1 MEIMSPQ
8 LLLVWLPIINKRTM
22 IRNCLAIVLILSL
35 CSCGST
41 SVPVTNS
48 KLIVPIELA
57 EPTSVTAPIT
67 PLQLIQQAELEW
79 QQHKNTVSR
88 NTLLLAAAD
97 SYSVQQECSNALTI
111 ISHIVAT
118 IANAENMIHANLVIA
133 ECSSIEQFD
142 DERRAQLVSIPAAT
156 NQLKDRQKYVQA
168 QLLERQRQW
177 LAAAQTLVQLSTID
191 CHHTEQIWRL
201 IQRVNY
207 RTQQAS
213 IDQYPNLRLWL
224 LVSAMVH
231 EYGTSPQQL
240 TTKFNHFAAEYPDHP
255 LAVSK
260 PKEFVTNSNIEFNK
274 PTAVAVILP
283 LTGRLEVQGNAI
295 KQGVLS
301 AYFAAMDTQ
310 SEDEIE
316 QILRFYDSNSLSIDQ
331 LAEQLQ
337 EAQLIIGPLLKQTIQ
352 SLTPKLPMST
362 SIVALNRIPIDSNE
376 LITDNKA
383 VTFAEAESGP
393 LPEQRFY
400 FALAPEDEARQMAE
414 HLHQQGYRNPILV
427 HPQDTI
433 GKRLAEAFLEKW
445 RNLAE
450 WQSDNPINL
459 VSYGDNDAMRDGIL
473 AALDV
478 TQSKNRI
485 KQLERVL
492 IPELYNVPRNRRDVD
507 AIVAFATPEQTELL
521 TPIVESSLSPFNDI
535 AVPVYV
541 SSRSISLDITKNQLR
556 DLQNVY
562 FLDLPWMMPENTWQ
576 HLSDQVNALYPN
588 QRDSSKRLFA
598 LGFDAYSQIN
608 ALPHLAAIPQ
618 LTIPAL
624 TGELSVNQYQ
634 QVVRRLPIAVID
646 NEKVKVLVE
655 P

>member
-1 MEIMSPQ
+1 MSAQ
-8 LLLVWLPIINKRTM
+8 LLLMWIPIINKRTM
-22 IRNCLAIVLILSL
+22 IRNCLAIALGLLL

-41 SVPVTNS
+41 SVPVSNPNLS
-48 KLIVPIELA
+48 VPIKSA
-57 EPTSVTAPIT
+57 EPALVTTPIT

-79 QQHKNTVSR
+79 QQHSNKVSR

-97 SYSVQQECSNALTI
+97 GYALQQECSKALTI
-111 ISHIVAT
+111 INHIVAN
-118 IANAENMIHANLVIA
+118 ISNAENMIHANLVTA
-133 ECSSIEQFD
+133 ECASIEQLD
-142 DERRAQLVSIPAAT
+142 DEKRAQLVLIPAAT

-168 QLLERQRQW
+168 QLLERQQQW
-177 LAAAQTLVQLSTID
+177 LAAAQTLVQLSAID
-191 CHHTEQIWRL
+191 PEHTEQIWRL
-201 IQRVNY
+201 IQRVDY
-207 RTQQAS
+207 HTQQAS
-213 IDQYPNLRLWL
+213 IDQYPNLRQWL
-224 LVSAMVH
+224 LVSALVH

-240 TTKFNHFAAEYPDHP
+240 TTKFNQFTAEFPDHP
-255 LAVSK
+255 LALSK
-260 PKEFVTNSNIEFNK
+260 PKEFVTNSNIKFNK

-295 KQGVLS
+295 KQGILS

-310 SEDEIE
+310 SEEEVE
-316 QILRFYDSNSLSIDQ
+316 QVLRFYDSNSLSIDQ

-337 EAQLIIGPLLKQTIQ
+337 QAQLVIGPLLKQTIQ
-352 SLTPKLPMST
+352 SLTPKLPRST
-362 SIVALNRIPIDSNE
+362 SIVALNRIPIISNE
-376 LITDNKA
+376 LITDTKA

-414 HLHQQGYRNPILV
+414 HIYQQGYRNPILV
-427 HPQDTI
+427 HPQDPI
-433 GKRLAEAFLEKW
+433 GERLAEAFLAEW
-445 RNLAE
+445 RGLAE
-450 WQSDNPINL
+450 WQSDNQVNL
-459 VSYGDNDAMRDGIL
+459 VSYADNDVMRDGIL

-478 TQSKNRI
+478 MQSKNRI
-485 KQLERVL
+485 KQLESVL

-507 AIVAFATPEQTELL
+507 AIVAFATPEQIELL
-521 TPIVESSLSPFNDI
+521 NPIVESSLSPFNDI
-535 AVPVYV
+535 PVPVYV
-541 SSRSISLDITKNQLR
+541 TSRSISLDITKNQLR

-562 FLDLPWMMPENTWQ
+562 YLDLPWMMPENEWQ
-576 HLSDQVNALYPN
+576 NLSDQVNALYPN

-598 LGFDAYSQIN
+598 LGFDAYTQVN

-618 LTIPAL
+618 LTISAL